1 MAFNEFLKKKEK
13 KKDKIKKAAAV
24 RTWHKQF
31 TKALQY
37 SVMQAVKENL
47 VLR

>member
-1 MAFNEFLKKKEK
+1 MNSLKRRKKKN
-13 KKDKIKKAAAV
+13 IKKAAAV

-37 SVMQAVKENL
+37 SVMQAVNENL
-47 VLR
+47 VLW